1 MSKGRTL
8 QRDAARSAVAGGTG
22 RRLLVVEDD
31 FVLRAHL
38 SELLMQQG
46 FEVSCAADGVEA
58 LERLEREPRPAA
70 IVLDV
75 VLPRMSGLSFRQ
87 EQLRSPAFR
96 DIPTIAFTAIRNAP
110 DLEALGF
117 HAVISKPA
125 NFDRLFQVLAS
136 ICPAA

>member
-1 MSKGRTL
+1 M
-8 QRDAARSAVAGGTG
+8 QPDARRRAP

-38 SELLMQQG
+38 SELLSQEG
-46 FEVSCAADGVEA
+46 FEVSCAADGAEA
-58 LERLEREPRPAA
+58 LARLEREPLPAA

-96 DIPTIAFTAIRNAP
+96 DIPTIAFTALRNVAE
-110 DLEALGF
+110 LGELGF

-125 NFDRLFQVLAS
+125 NFDRLFQALAS
-136 ICPAA
+136 IGPAAM

>member
-1 MSKGRTL
+1 MSKGGAL
-8 QRDAARSAVAGGTG
+8 QRATSERVPGEAS

-46 FEVSCAADGVEA
+46 FVVSCAADGVEA
-58 LERLEREPRPAA
+58 LSRLEREPRPAA

-75 VLPRMSGLSFRQ
+75 ILPRMSGVAFRQ

-96 DIPTIAFTAIRNAP
+96 DIPTIAFTAIRNVAE
-110 DLEALGF
+110 LGALGF
-117 HAVISKPA
+117 HAVIAKPA

-136 ICPAA
+136 LCPAA